1 MKSLI
6 QIEQKRKVL
15 QLATMEP
22 FKEPAR
28 PLSHWDF
35 VLKEMRWMAVD
46 FTEASAVLQR
56 LCCVHPALPDAYHL
70 AAHSRLPPQLG
81 SAGPLGT
88 ICSSAFGIHARCHAG
103 NVIILMLAVCLEDLC
118 CM

>member
-1 MKSLI
+1 MEPLI

-46 FTEASAVLQR
+46 FTEASAVMLQT
-56 LCCVHPALPDAYHL
+56 LLLHTPCL
-70 AAHSRLPPQLG
+70 A
-81 SAGPLGT
+81 
-88 ICSSAFGIHARCHAG
+88 
-103 NVIILMLAVCLEDLC
+103 
-118 CM
+118 

>member
-1 MKSLI
+1 VEPLI

-46 FTEASAVLQR
+46 FTEASAVLQKF
-56 LCCVHPALPDAYHL
+56 CCAHPALPDAYHL
-70 AAHSRLPPQLG
+70 AVHLRLPAQLVRL
-81 SAGPLGT
+81 AQ
-88 ICSSAFGIHARCHAG
+88 HAQMH
-103 NVIILMLAVCLEDLC
+103 LAHKPVNRLLFLSFSCLLLV
-118 CM
+118 